1 MSKSIVKFSVIGL
14 GYVGLANALVLA
26 KYYQVIGFDQDTKK
40 IQILKNKKSYIKEEG
55 ILNALNS
62 DNIDFSVT
70 NKKELSYANSDYV
83 IIATP
88 TNYDPEKDFFD
99 TSSVEDCI
107 RDALKF
113 SPSHCLIII
122 KSTIPIGF
130 VEKMRHIHETSRIVF
145 CPEFLREGS
154 SFEDAKNP
162 SRIIIGSRDENSRKL
177 GKILKDASAKN
188 DTPIIYT
195 GSKESEAIKL
205 FSNTYLAMRVAF
217 FNELDSFSI
226 KNNLISK
233 DIIDGISQDSR
244 IGNFYNNPSFGYG
257 GYCLPKDTKQ
267 LLSNFSDTP
276 QNLISAIVKS
286 NLTRRKYLA
295 QKIIDLNPKKIGIYR
310 VAMKANSDN
319 YRSSSILKLAEYIEE
334 NSDAKII
341 IYDPQISLTNFKKF
355 KVLDD
360 FKIFASSS
368 DVILANRFDKQLKN
382 LTVPIFTRDIYNE
395 N

>member
-62 DNIDFSVT
+62 DNIDFNIT

-113 SPSHCLIII
+113 SPAHCLIII

-130 VEKMRHIHETSRIVF
+130 VEKMRHTHETSRIVF

-319 YRSSSILKLAEYIEE
+319 YRSSSILELAEYIEE